1 MPAVTRREHLL
12 DAARDIAVADG
23 FPALTIE
30 RVAAQ
35 ADVSRTLIYQQF
47 GDLAG
52 LITAL
57 LDRESMT
64 AMAGMNSVDRP
75 QSGQGNDL
83 AQVGRDIVN
92 YLHAAPTS
100 WRLILSP
107 HAGAFPELRDR
118 IELGRSYARSVAA
131 RHIARTVGHRVAPD
145 SITIRTLLAA
155 MEELGRLHLND
166 PQRYPDTLVLQHF
179 QSLATWATDELARHP
194 RTTRPRARRTCQQNR
209 WQPAG
214 ENG

>member
-12 DAARDIAVADG
+12 DAARDIAVGDG
-23 FPALTIE
+23 FAAVTIE

-57 LDRESMT
+57 LDRESMI
-64 AMAGMNSVDRP
+64 AMAGMKSVDQP
-75 QSGQGNDL
+75 LSGQGNDL
-83 AQVGRDIVN
+83 AQVGQEILN

-107 HAGAFPELRDR
+107 RAGAFPELRNR
-118 IELGRSYARSVAA
+118 VELGRSYARSVAA
-131 RHIARTVGHRVAPD
+131 RHISRTVGYPADPD
-145 SITIRTLLAA
+145 SITMRALLAA
-155 MEELGRLHLND
+155 MEELGRLHLD
-166 PQRYPDTLVLQHF
+166 HPERYPDTLVLQHF
-179 QSLATWATDELARHP
+179 RSLATWATDEVR
-194 RTTRPRARRTCQQNR
+194 RPRASQ
-209 WQPAG
+209 
-214 ENG
+214 E

>member
-12 DAARDIAVADG
+12 NAARDIALADG
-23 FPALTIE
+23 FAAVTIE

-35 ADVSRTLIYQQF
+35 SDVSRTLIYRQF

-57 LDRESMT
+57 LDRESMI
-64 AMAGMNSVDRP
+64 AMAGMKSVDRP
-75 QSGQGNDL
+75 QSGRENHLG
-83 AQVGRDIVN
+83 QVGGDILN

-107 HAGAFPELRDR
+107 HAGALPDLRDR

-131 RHIARTVGHRVAPD
+131 RHIGRTVGYRVDPD
-145 SITIRTLLAA
+145 SMTMRTLLAA
-155 MEELGRLHLND
+155 MEELGRLHLDD
-166 PQRYPDTLVLQHF
+166 PERYPDTLVLQHF
-179 QSLATWATDELARHP
+179 QSLAAWATGELAGDP
-194 RTTRPRARRTCQQNR
+194 RTTRPRAAR
-209 WQPAG
+209 A
-214 ENG
+214 

>member
-1 MPAVTRREHLL
+1 MPAVTRRERLL

-23 FPALTIE
+23 FAAVTIE

-57 LDRESMT
+57 LDRESMI
-64 AMAGMNSVDRP
+64 AMAGMKSVDRP
-75 QSGQGNDL
+75 QSGRENHLGR
-83 AQVGRDIVN
+83 VGGDILN

-107 HAGAFPELRDR
+107 HAGAFPQLLGR
-118 IELGRSYARSVAA
+118 IEMGRSYARSVAA
-131 RHIARTVGHRVAPD
+131 RHIARTVGHRVDPD
-145 SITIRTLLAA
+145 SITMRTLLAA
-155 MEELGRLHLND
+155 MEELGRLHLSD
-166 PQRYPDTLVLQHF
+166 PQRYPEALVLQHF
-179 QSLATWATDELARHP
+179 RSLASWATDQVR
-194 RTTRPRARRTCQQNR
+194 RPRASTGFAPLNVRR
-209 WQPAG
+209 
-214 ENG
+214 